1 MHRIIYNPR
10 AVKVAIAKD
19 GECNLYQLHARMQTS
34 CCITRVHGA
43 AGGNGNGN
51 RDRATSTKSLA
62 LEPGRFEYELS
73 PATQQR
79 VFAHVATH
87 RRATLLA

>member
-10 AVKVAIAKD
+10 AVKVAIVKD
-19 GECNLYQLHARMQTS
+19 GECNLYQLHARMQAS
-34 CCITRVHGA
+34 CHPRA
-43 AGGNGNGN
+43 RSSGNGN

-62 LEPGRFEYELS
+62 LEPGRLEYELS

>member
-19 GECNLYQLHARMQTS
+19 GECNLYQLHARMQAS
-34 CCITRVHGA
+34 CHPRA
-43 AGGNGNGN
+43 RSSGNGN
-51 RDRATSTKSLA
+51 RDRATSTKSLV
-62 LEPGRFEYELS
+62 LESGRFEYELS

-87 RRATLLA
+87 RRATLPA

>member
-10 AVKVAIAKD
+10 AVKVAIVKD
-19 GECNLYQLHARMQTS
+19 GECNLYQLHARMQAS
-34 CCITRVHGA
+34 CHPRA
-43 AGGNGNGN
+43 RSSGNGN

-87 RRATLLA
+87 RRATLPA